1 MSFDLSTLYGA
12 YCQQAPNQG
21 KHSHITLTKTAPPS
35 GFYTILQ
42 SLEWM
47 DKTGCFREYRFQSPK
62 KKNPKRTSSDLV
74 TEKFLMSA
82 SPEAPRSTIWIFLY
96 LNIMEGGHMP
106 STWTAV
112 KTVIFG
118 SRMTC
123 GWHVHMCKCV
133 EYWHIRVHC
142 SWTIYW
148 WLRGFKI
155 ESIWKKKQPRVYL
168 GKSRLI
174 HSVQHVN

>member
-1 MSFDLSTLYGA
+1 MICPLYMVLTASRHQTKESIHTSPSRKQRHLVVSILYCNHFNGWIKPDALESTDF
-12 YCQQAPNQG
+12 
-21 KHSHITLTKTAPPS
+21 SH
-35 GFYTILQ
+35 Q
-42 SLEWM
+42 
-47 DKTGCFREYRFQSPK
+47 
-62 KKNPKRTSSDLV
+62 KKNEVRPNNWKV
-74 TEKFLMSA
+74 LMSA
-82 SPEAPRSTIWIFLY
+82 SPLGTQEAPRPTIWVFLY
-96 LNIMEGGHMP
+96 LSTMKGGHMP
-106 STWTAV
+106 NTWTAV

-174 HSVQHVN
+174 SSVQHVN